1 MPNLVSVSKMKLRKV
16 YLILTKL
23 PNSYYRGL
31 QLNEIVKKISK
42 AEAYRYI
49 CELSLINSIA
59 KSHLVRIS
67 ELGSEEDSA
76 SIYNNEGLRK
86 RLSNNSLMF
95 NQDLNQNADRV
106 LCRQAVLIRSEGA
119 NENISVSQFMQMRP
133 WKSVANNKNQA
144 ISLDNQ

>member
-16 YLILTKL
+16 YLLLTKL

-31 QLNEIVKKISK
+31 KLNEVVKKISK

-76 SIYNNEGLRK
+76 SINNNEGLKK
-86 RLSNNSLMF
+86 RLSNNSLIY
-95 NQDLNQNADRV
+95 NQDLNQNA
-106 LCRQAVLIRSEGA
+106 
-119 NENISVSQFMQMRP
+119 
-133 WKSVANNKNQA
+133 NQV
-144 ISLDNQ
+144 

>member
-1 MPNLVSVSKMKLRKV
+1 M
-16 YLILTKL
+16 
-23 PNSYYRGL
+23 
-31 QLNEIVKKISK
+31 KKISK

-76 SIYNNEGLRK
+76 SIYNNERLRK

-106 LCRQAVLIRSEGA
+106 LCR
-119 NENISVSQFMQMRP
+119 
-133 WKSVANNKNQA
+133 
-144 ISLDNQ
+144 